1 MSTYSPL
8 KGEYCDV
15 LPIGT
20 PTGTGA
26 YHGGGMESND
36 SPLPPQWSAPL
47 IAAVLTLAGR
57 MRRAAKR
64 HLGSHRPGTPI
75 PRPAI
80 AAVAKE
86 WHAAVDQA
94 APEIAGHLDTT
105 LDGRAIPAD
114 PTAPDLLAGY
124 REAIDRAATEQ
135 WPSPEAVMARGAMIA
150 RGEPRLLELAI
161 LHAHGDAT
169 GAGLHREAMP
179 GACRRCAA
187 LEGDYP
193 PPVPVD
199 AYWTHPNCLTAG
211 HIVGGP
217 AATAS
222 FDRAYAGDVVA
233 IRTTGGHRLTAT
245 PNHPVL
251 TSQGWIAAGLLREGD
266 SLICG
271 TFRDGVLPGLSP
283 DDQQV
288 PALIQDVAATLNGA
302 GTVTARSVPVTPVDF
317 HGDSAY
323 GDVRVVR
330 ADRQLGGIR
339 RPPILQP
346 PGQQEFG
353 GRCPDHG
360 GLTGGGGG
368 THALETLPRPTDG
381 GVGRFDSGALALIR
395 AAGLPQPHGVGEGTP
410 LNPALSE
417 DAGDHTTTNP
427 QIAGDAQLA
436 FAGTISADRV
446 LSVDRY
452 PFHGHVYN
460 LQTATG
466 WYISSERVDATASV
480 ASGVIVHNCF
490 CVFTIVDAPDDPG
503 DGGPMAAT
511 ESAPKYEHGSTQLD
525 LPPYLADKVRAVGAS
540 IPDDHLAAD
549 GREQDPHATVA
560 YGLTDTSDAAIGKVR
575 AAAAGHPPVKLTL
588 GKTSIFAGKDN
599 GKPYDVVKADLHAP
613 GMRTLRAAVRAA
625 TPVKDSQVSYQPHVT
640 IAYVKAGLGRHY
652 VDRSDLEGQS
662 ITLHRLVH
670 SDRQG
675 KKTIHPLKGAS
686 RTATEPNRFGEA
698 GYPDGH
704 WYTIHGAHV
713 FISGGGGLASGGA
726 AEHAYAGHDGVITKG
741 PAGMLGQSVA
751 GLRANGHQIDR
762 HLNGAMPAGADVGAH
777 TLDGHA
783 VDFQRQ
789 AHDIGKLAIAHAEA
803 YNAGHAALKRDPNAI
818 KTANEAYKHDL
829 NNLPAHQRNAL
840 HQAYDQAQLS
850 HGLTDLRETPKKLD
864 QYGINA
870 RDRRAVAEAHH
881 ELTLDHY
888 QAMRA
893 ADRQRMVMEARGQ
906 INGAV
911 RDGHISEERA
921 SQLIG
926 SLNAKRDRSLP
937 GMLGS
942 YRYEPTEVPATL
954 QHETKGLARTAPI
967 VAVKTAQ
974 VPLLVHEIPKLERP
988 APPVA
993 PRREDTLARMRAIT
1007 DGTHTTAYDRK
1018 ESHQALDHLERAYA
1032 TYGRSVGQGS
1042 INDASKGVAIAQ
1054 EIGERRS
1061 RSGTG
1066 NEGETAYG
1074 HALKHLANGDTLSAE
1089 PHLKRA
1095 EAAHAAATAP
1105 KPEPAAAPAAPKP
1118 APAAPASG
1126 KTRPTF
1132 GGMPAESAPV
1142 ARGGDTGTQG
1152 TLGKIDPAGGSKA
1165 RPTFGGAP
1173 VEAPMGKASLGG
1185 VLDGQIGMGI
1195 TTEAPGELFGRT
1207 EPGRAQVAGF
1217 GYTPRGG
1224 APAGGTTA
1232 RPRPTFGGAPTE
1244 TATPPTGPK
1253 EAMLNK
1259 AHQDAQAA
1267 LDRHLNT
1274 SSFDPLAHMQRTAE
1288 LKATVDRLAGQLG
1301 DIRGTS
1307 ARSKVQPGDT
1317 VKIGGRDHV
1326 VTAVAGDRITTNRG
1340 THDRSAITDVVAKT
1354 ASMFVESRRFSGAA
1368 GGGHWLT
1375 IEEDGVE
1382 THIFLGGGG
1391 AGGGVVT
1398 KGPAHLIGAHIGH
1411 LPPLPGRVVTHHP
1424 VGHEPAGAKDHPH
1437 YTEHVPP
1444 ERKPGKP
1451 FAREHGAAQ
1460 TRQAQG
1466 PESIPHNQLEA
1477 RYRAA
1482 RDAKAKAMGK
1492 TEAAPAPTDRGGKTE
1507 AAPHEAPT
1515 HEHYPILSAHAA
1527 GTIDQLHARLAG
1539 HLDGDPNVNYPAGMA
1554 SAMLSKAGQAEHAR
1568 LVNAVNEGHVPY
1580 GGAHDQLLHATGDSH
1595 AVAAHDDHLAKLG
1608 GLDNINHNVPHIDAL
1623 IAKHVDGGSLQ
1634 TDSGRTSGRI
1644 ETPEEARAVRV
1655 PTLDALQA
1663 HKAELQAKLDN
1674 GKGGADTYH
1683 SIQDVNAQIEK
1694 HYPAANRP
1702 ASDAPLAAQAD
1713 YHGRVAAAHA
1723 TALSAHDAN
1732 GTDPTATYAAI
1743 ERHGNSLTPDH
1754 QEAYSAA
1761 LSAAQDHIDAHGA
1774 GHDGTRAMAS
1784 HAAQEALTGKH
1795 DGPLSQDET
1804 QALAHRAAAA
1814 ALGREYTMR
1823 TGLAHPDVHL
1833 THEQNLDTIKRR
1845 SGRVYYEAAHT
1856 AATEAAT
1863 RANFV
1868 DDPNHVARVYNA
1880 ASMAGHGSGARIEP
1894 GVAAHQVDTLHGTN
1908 SDAAQAIGRHA
1919 ASNAIAVHDH
1929 QFHDPSLESH
1939 FDAHNTA
1946 AATDPNTEHFLA
1958 TELRSGEA
1966 KAAYTRAYNA
1976 VQAHLAEHLKAGDRA
1991 VDHAR
1996 PLYKLGESEAAN
2008 HLYRDARAAKRA
2020 DPNYKAPVRKARAE
2034 AEPAGPIAD
2043 HGFTYPDHHQANAAD
2058 AGEIARRASASAQLQ
2073 ANGDRHGDA
2082 LHATHL
2088 ANYGGAHR
2096 AAYLE
2101 AHQAAT
2107 EYTGR
2112 MGRRGGQLT
2121 DTQRDIRGRKAED
2134 AARRVLG
2141 GYAQIAATEADMQD
2155 YSEPTTG
2162 DVHQDGPMGGEA
2174 PAGGTGAK
2182 HMLSRLMARIKGSM
2196 GKGYLTAEEYDQHA
2210 RHALGHAGGMAS
2222 AVARAA
2228 GEGDPYRYDESDG
2241 GSGDMDAGGS
2251 DDGDDT
2257 PQAGAGMGMLCA
2269 NCTRHRE
2276 GDCICAGCAAND
2288 GSECACEHIR
2298 QTERQDVRM
2307 AEASGLTSGG
2317 GERFRLFMPVS
2328 MAEAP
2333 DWIPYLPKPGTF
2345 RHPRYGEIAISA
2357 DRNRDFVQK
2366 FNQGVYQ
2373 HQIPLDAEHET
2384 KLSGAMGWINQLR
2397 TNEDGSADARVAWTD
2412 RGRSML
2418 DQQRFKFI
2426 SPEWYDKWEDPATG
2440 KTISNVAIGGALTT
2454 RPYFKAGSLRP
2465 LVASEIGRYY
2475 LPDEMTTDLDSR
2487 LEEDSMQFAEM
2498 ETEMQRFREE
2508 SESYRALAEQNAAD
2522 ALRANERVAALE
2534 SVARRQRFSEEAAG
2548 FIGAGVPEHVAFME
2562 TLDDSQREFYGRNQR
2577 AIAEQAKT
2585 SGLYTEIGVTGSTAN
2600 NTAEAELAGKARSFR
2615 EANPAMSAAKAME
2628 AALKADPQLY
2638 ARYNRES
2645 AN

>member
-1 MSTYSPL
+1 
-8 KGEYCDV
+8 
-15 LPIGT
+15 
-20 PTGTGA
+20 
-26 YHGGGMESND
+26 MESND

-199 AYWTHPNCLTAG
+199 AYWTHP
-211 HIVGGP
+211 
-217 AATAS
+217 
-222 FDRAYAGDVVA
+222 
-233 IRTTGGHRLTAT
+233 
-245 PNHPVL
+245 
-251 TSQGWIAAGLLREGD
+251 
-266 SLICG
+266 
-271 TFRDGVLPGLSP
+271 
-283 DDQQV
+283 
-288 PALIQDVAATLNGA
+288 
-302 GTVTARSVPVTPVDF
+302 
-317 HGDSAY
+317 
-323 GDVRVVR
+323 
-330 ADRQLGGIR
+330 
-339 RPPILQP
+339 
-346 PGQQEFG
+346 
-353 GRCPDHG
+353 
-360 GLTGGGGG
+360 
-368 THALETLPRPTDG
+368 
-381 GVGRFDSGALALIR
+381 
-395 AAGLPQPHGVGEGTP
+395 
-410 LNPALSE
+410 
-417 DAGDHTTTNP
+417 
-427 QIAGDAQLA
+427 
-436 FAGTISADRV
+436 
-446 LSVDRY
+446 
-452 PFHGHVYN
+452 
-460 LQTATG
+460 
-466 WYISSERVDATASV
+466 
-480 ASGVIVHNCF
+480 NCF

-870 RDRRAVAEAHH
+870 RDRRAVAEAHRS
-881 ELTLDHY
+881 LTLDHY
-888 QAMRA
+888 QAMNV

-1032 TYGRSVGQGS
+1032 TYGRSAVGQGS

-1165 RPTFGGAP
+1165 RPLFGGAP

-1232 RPRPTFGGAPTE
+1232 RPRPTFGGAPAE

-1259 AHQDAQAA
+1259 AHQDAQAT

-1411 LPPLPGRVVTHHP
+1411 LPPLPGRVLTHHP

-1492 TEAAPAPTDRGGKTE
+1492 TDAAPAPTDRGGKTE

-2155 YSEPTTG
+2155 YSEPATG